1 MNDTQLRQHSS
12 NTSPERHHH
21 HHHHHHHEDGADK
34 FRRQMKNEKRRW
46 ELMGKITFYV
56 LIVLVVILKSASN
69 LNGNLNCSKELEHY
83 AS

>member
-1 MNDTQLRQHSS
+1 MNDTQLRQYSS

-21 HHHHHHHEDGADK
+21 HHHHHHHEVGADK

-56 LIVLVVILKSASN
+56 LIVLVVMTFAFLMWSYDII
-69 LNGNLNCSKELEHY
+69 
-83 AS
+83 

>member
-1 MNDTQLRQHSS
+1 MNDTQLRQYSS

-21 HHHHHHHEDGADK
+21 HHPHHHHEDGADK

-56 LIVLVVILKSASN
+56 LIVLVVMTFAFLMWSYDII
-69 LNGNLNCSKELEHY
+69 
-83 AS
+83 

>member
-12 NTSPERHHH
+12 TPPERHHH
-21 HHHHHHHEDGADK
+21 HHHHHPHEDEADK

-56 LIVLVVILKSASN
+56 LIVLIVLTFAFLMWSYDII
-69 LNGNLNCSKELEHY
+69 
-83 AS
+83 

>member
-12 NTSPERHHH
+12 NTPHH

-34 FRRQMKNEKRRW
+34 FRRHMKNEKRHW

-56 LIVLVVILKSASN
+56 LIVLVAMTFVFLMWSYDII
-69 LNGNLNCSKELEHY
+69 
-83 AS
+83 

>member
-1 MNDTQLRQHSS
+1 MNDTQLKQYSS

-56 LIVLVVILKSASN
+56 LIVLVVMTFAFLMWSYNII
-69 LNGNLNCSKELEHY
+69 
-83 AS
+83 

>member
-12 NTSPERHHH
+12 TPPERN
-21 HHHHHHHEDGADK
+21 HHHHHHEDGADK

-56 LIVLVVILKSASN
+56 LIVLVVMTFAFLMWSYDII
-69 LNGNLNCSKELEHY
+69 
-83 AS
+83 

>member
-1 MNDTQLRQHSS
+1 MNNTQLRQHSS
-12 NTSPERHHH
+12 TPPER

-56 LIVLVVILKSASN
+56 LIVLIVMTFAFLMWSYDII
-69 LNGNLNCSKELEHY
+69 
-83 AS
+83 

>member
-1 MNDTQLRQHSS
+1 MNDTQLRQHSC
-12 NTSPERHHH
+12 TPPER

-56 LIVLVVILKSASN
+56 LIVLIVLTFAFLMWSYDIII
-69 LNGNLNCSKELEHY
+69 
-83 AS
+83 

>member
-12 NTSPERHHH
+12 NTSPER

-56 LIVLVVILKSASN
+56 LIVLIVMTFAFLMWSYDII
-69 LNGNLNCSKELEHY
+69 
-83 AS
+83 

>member
-1 MNDTQLRQHSS
+1 MNDTQLRQHSC
-12 NTSPERHHH
+12 TPPERHHR

-56 LIVLVVILKSASN
+56 LIVLIVLTFAFLMWSYDII
-69 LNGNLNCSKELEHY
+69 
-83 AS
+83 

>member
-1 MNDTQLRQHSS
+1 MNDTQHRQYSS

-56 LIVLVVILKSASN
+56 LIVLVVMTFAFLMWSYDII
-69 LNGNLNCSKELEHY
+69 
-83 AS
+83 

>member
-21 HHHHHHHEDGADK
+21 HHHHEDGADK
-34 FRRQMKNEKRRW
+34 FKRQMKNEKRRW

-56 LIVLVVILKSASN
+56 LIVLVVMTFAFLMWSYDII
-69 LNGNLNCSKELEHY
+69 
-83 AS
+83 

>member
-46 ELMGKITFYV
+46 ELTCKITLYV
-56 LIVLVVILKSASN
+56 LIVLVVMTFAFLMWSYDII
-69 LNGNLNCSKELEHY
+69 
-83 AS
+83 

>member
-56 LIVLVVILKSASN
+56 LIVLIVLTFAFLMWSYDII
-69 LNGNLNCSKELEHY
+69 
-83 AS
+83 

>member
-34 FRRQMKNEKRRW
+34 FRRQMKNEKRR
-46 ELMGKITFYV
+46 
-56 LIVLVVILKSASN
+56 
-69 LNGNLNCSKELEHY
+69 GN
-83 AS
+83 

>member
-1 MNDTQLRQHSS
+1 MNDTQLRQYSS

-21 HHHHHHHEDGADK
+21 HHHHYHHEDGADK

-56 LIVLVVILKSASN
+56 LIVLVVMTFAFLMWSYDII
-69 LNGNLNCSKELEHY
+69 
-83 AS
+83 

>member
-1 MNDTQLRQHSS
+1 MNNTQLRQHSS
-12 NTSPERHHH
+12 TPPER

-56 LIVLVVILKSASN
+56 LIVLVVMIFAFLMWS
-69 LNGNLNCSKELEHY
+69 Y
-83 AS
+83 DII

>member
-1 MNDTQLRQHSS
+1 MNDTQLRQYSS

-34 FRRQMKNEKRRW
+34 FRRQKKKEKRRW

-56 LIVLVVILKSASN
+56 LIVLVVMTFAFLMWSYDII
-69 LNGNLNCSKELEHY
+69 
-83 AS
+83 

>member
-21 HHHHHHHEDGADK
+21 HHHPHHHEDGADK

-56 LIVLVVILKSASN
+56 LIVLVVMTFAFLMWSYDII
-69 LNGNLNCSKELEHY
+69 
-83 AS
+83 

>member
-1 MNDTQLRQHSS
+1 MNDTQLRQYSS
-12 NTSPERHHH
+12 NTSPEHHHH

-56 LIVLVVILKSASN
+56 LIVLVVMTFAFIMWS
-69 LNGNLNCSKELEHY
+69 Y
-83 AS
+83 DII

>member
-34 FRRQMKNEKRRW
+34 FRRQMKNEKRCW

-56 LIVLVVILKSASN
+56 LIVLVVMTFAFLMWSYDII
-69 LNGNLNCSKELEHY
+69 
-83 AS
+83 

>member
-1 MNDTQLRQHSS
+1 MNDTQLRQYSS
-12 NTSPERHHH
+12 NTSPERHHHH

-56 LIVLVVILKSASN
+56 LIVLVVMTFAFLMWSYDII
-69 LNGNLNCSKELEHY
+69 
-83 AS
+83 

>member
-21 HHHHHHHEDGADK
+21 HNHQHHHHEDGADK

-56 LIVLVVILKSASN
+56 LIVLVVMTFAFLMWSYDII
-69 LNGNLNCSKELEHY
+69 
-83 AS
+83 

>member
-1 MNDTQLRQHSS
+1 MNDTQLRQYSS
-12 NTSPERHHH
+12 NTSPERHHQ

-56 LIVLVVILKSASN
+56 LIVLVVMTFAFLMWSYDII
-69 LNGNLNCSKELEHY
+69 
-83 AS
+83 

>member
-1 MNDTQLRQHSS
+1 MNDTQLRQYSS

-21 HHHHHHHEDGADK
+21 HHHRHHHEDGADK

-56 LIVLVVILKSASN
+56 LIVLVVMTFAFLMWSYDII
-69 LNGNLNCSKELEHY
+69 
-83 AS
+83 

>member
-56 LIVLVVILKSASN
+56 LIVLVVMTFAFLMWS
-69 LNGNLNCSKELEHY
+69 Y
-83 AS
+83 AII

>member
-1 MNDTQLRQHSS
+1 MNDTQLRQHSC
-12 NTSPERHHH
+12 TPTER

-56 LIVLVVILKSASN
+56 LIVLIVLTFAFLMWSYDII
-69 LNGNLNCSKELEHY
+69 
-83 AS
+83 